1 MNDKTH
7 NFLFGLAM
15 VLLLISFIISMAILS
30 TNQEEERAK
39 VCKRIGVKANLE
51 YYDVGGGRCGMGES
65 CHYQCKFIDSNGD
78 IVTKNVQ

>member
-51 YYDVGGGRCGMGES
+51 YYDVG
-65 CHYQCKFIDSNGD
+65 KK
-78 IVTKNVQ
+78 IVIQQDFLHQRIKQRIS